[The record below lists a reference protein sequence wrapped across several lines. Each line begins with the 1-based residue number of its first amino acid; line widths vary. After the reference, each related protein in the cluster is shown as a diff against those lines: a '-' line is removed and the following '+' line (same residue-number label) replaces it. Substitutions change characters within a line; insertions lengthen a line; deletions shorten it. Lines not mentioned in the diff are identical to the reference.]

1 MTKFGPIDLSMRMF
15 DKDQVGGNREI
26 SILTNQ
32 FRILQYVVEDFYR
45 KVGLNI
51 KVDYLDRRDKIPF

>member
-1 MTKFGPIDLSMRMF
+1 MF